1 MNICGKDVGK
11 AGIATPVRQ
20 AQFAWESFSR
30 GLRTTPVLC
39 EEVKDVV
46 CPAFADSISEGDVRW
61 EKQVGDTVAEDDVIC
76 EIETDKTSVP
86 VPSPAAGV
94 ILELLVE
101 DGATVSPGT
110 KLVKLKLGAGGAPA
124 AKPAAAPAAEAPA
137 APPTPAAAP
146 PPPPPP
152 PPPAAA
158 AGPIPTTPPPPPP
171 MPAAPMKVRSS
182 KVQLL
187 IIYIRAACIILCISD
202 HAAASTAATPASCGC
217 GARGEAAARGPDLRH
232 RGHQVRAP
240 GQDEQ
245 DEAEDRQQAEGG
257 SEHQRHVDNFQ

>member
-1 MNICGKDVGK
+1 M
-11 AGIATPVRQ
+11 
-20 AQFAWESFSR
+20 
-30 GLRTTPVLC
+30 
-39 EEVKDVV
+39 V

-152 PPPAAA
+152 PPAAA

-182 KVQLL
+182 KVQLSMSSMHH
-187 IIYIRAACIILCISD
+187 IMYFRPC
-202 HAAASTAATPASCGC
+202 
-217 GARGEAAARGPDLRH
+217 RRQH
-232 RGHQVRAP
+232 RCHP
-240 GQDEQ
+240 GQL
-245 DEAEDRQQAEGG
+245 RV
-257 SEHQRHVDNFQ
+257 QRPW

>member
-158 AGPIPTTPPPPPP
+158 GPIPTTPPPPPP

-182 KVQLL
+182 KVQLSTYEQYASF
-187 IIYIRAACIILCISD
+187 IIMHFRPC
-202 HAAASTAATPASCGC
+202 
-217 GARGEAAARGPDLRH
+217 RRQH
-232 RGHQVRAP
+232 RCHP
-240 GQDEQ
+240 GQL
-245 DEAEDRQQAEGG
+245 RG
-257 SEHQRHVDNFQ
+257 RRPW